1 MAFAR
6 CVEEY
11 ALLRGKKVFTYGMP
25 FYAGWG
31 LTHDA
36 ISGIP
41 ARDRP
46 LILDMLTAGV
56 LLRYPL

>member
-1 MAFAR
+1 M
-6 CVEEY
+6 
-11 ALLRGKKVFTYGMP
+11 RGKKVFTYGMP